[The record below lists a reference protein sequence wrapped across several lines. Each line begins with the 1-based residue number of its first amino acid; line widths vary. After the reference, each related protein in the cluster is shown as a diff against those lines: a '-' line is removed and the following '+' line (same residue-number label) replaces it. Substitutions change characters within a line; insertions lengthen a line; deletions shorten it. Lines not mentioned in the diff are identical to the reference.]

1 MNSQAQFRQDNKMQ
15 IHFSRPSSRN
25 NSFLPEI
32 AQTPSYNFIQKQ
44 QTNSIFNSSK
54 GMDQFNLFKISQAEQ
69 NIDQIT
75 SRTELQRKELIR
87 EIFRQDKKPTA
98 LKPLI
103 KQQELTTHRNRV
115 RKEDQIEDQQT
126 QLKSILKRKSSN
138 SREHADI
145 FDFFELDNQDLKY
158 QQQKPNFNRLKHNK
172 QISLQPIEK
181 EDHSPPLYN
190 PGKKIVSFNKQIQ
203 IKVIDPNEEK
213 PKSNQKTFRRMYT
226 VADLLDKS

>member
-32 AQTPSYNFIQKQ
+32 VQTPSYNQYQKQ
-44 QTNSIFNSSK
+44 QSNSIFNSSK
-54 GMDQFNLFKISQAEQ
+54 GMDQLNLFKISQTES

-75 SRTELQRKELIR
+75 SRTEIQRKELIR
-87 EIFRQDKKPTA
+87 EIFRQDKKHIA

-103 KQQELTTHRNRV
+103 KQQEYTHRNRL
-115 RKEDQIEDQQT
+115 RRDDQIEDQQI

-138 SREHADI
+138 SREHVDI
-145 FDFFELDNQDLKY
+145 FDFFEQDNQDLKQ
-158 QQQKPNFNRLKHNK
+158 QQQKPIFNRLKHNK
-172 QISLQPIEK
+172 QVSLQPIEK
-181 EDHSPPLYN
+181 DDYSPPLYN

>member
-1 MNSQAQFRQDNKMQ
+1 MNSHAQLRQDNKKSIQ
-15 IHFSRPSSRN
+15 FSRPSSRN

-32 AQTPSYNFIQKQ
+32 VQTPSQNQFQKQ
-44 QTNSIFNSSK
+44 QMSSIFNSSK
-54 GMDQFNLFKISQAEQ
+54 GMDQLNLFKISQVES
-69 NIDQIT
+69 NVDQIT
-75 SRTELQRKELIR
+75 SRMEIQRKELIR
-87 EIFRQDKKPTA
+87 EIFRQEKKPTV

-103 KQQELTTHRNRV
+103 KQQESTHRSRL
-115 RKEDQIEDQQT
+115 RKDDQIEDQQT

-145 FDFFELDNQDLKY
+145 FDFFELDNSDLKQ
-158 QQQKPNFNRLKHNK
+158 QQQKPNFNRLKHSK
-172 QISLQPIEK
+172 QVSLQPIEK
-181 EDHSPPLYN
+181 DDYSPQIN

>member
-1 MNSQAQFRQDNKMQ
+1 MNSQAQSKLENKKQ

-32 AQTPSYNFIQKQ
+32 IQTPSQNQFQKQ

-54 GMDQFNLFKISQAEQ
+54 GIDQLNLFKIGQVES
-69 NIDQIT
+69 NIDQFT
-75 SRTELQRKELIR
+75 SRMEIQRKELIR
-87 EIFRQDKKPTA
+87 EIFRQDKKHTQ

-103 KQQELTTHRNRV
+103 KQQESTHRN
-115 RKEDQIEDQQT
+115 KIKKDDLIEDQQT

-138 SREHADI
+138 SREHTDI
-145 FDFFELDNQDLKY
+145 FDFFELDNQDLK
-158 QQQKPNFNRLKHNK
+158 QQQKPNLNRLKHTK
-172 QISLQPIEK
+172 QVSLQPIEK
-181 EDHSPPLYN
+181 DDYSPNPPLN
-190 PGKKIVSFNKQIQ
+190 QGKKIVSFNKQIQ